1 MDDGSGGYKPNETPL
16 MVNAN
21 GYYRDWD
28 NYNSASEVL
37 LQDGSWIKLRTIG
50 LSYDFG
56 KNFIKK
62 IKASKL
68 TLSVNAHN
76 ILLWTPFKGYD
87 PEGNYFSA
95 GANIYGYNG
104 LSVPLSRGY
113 SFGLN
118 VKF

>member
-1 MDDGSGGYKPNETPL
+1 
-16 MVNAN
+16 
-21 GYYRDWD
+21 
-28 NYNSASEVL
+28 
-37 LQDGSWIKLRTIG
+37 LQDGSWLKLRSIG
-50 LSYDFG
+50 ASYDFD
-56 KNFIKK
+56 KKIASK
-62 IKASKL
+62 IKADKI

-95 GANIYGYNG
+95 GSNIYGYNG
-104 LSVPLSRGY
+104 LSVPLSVGY